1 MACLEIHCADCDHV
15 EFTNE
20 KLTYCKGC
28 GSLKVSILWDEQ
40 LDSHDTNDWDLA
52 TVTDW
57 EE

>member
-1 MACLEIHCADCDHV
+1 MACLEIHCGDCDHI

-28 GSLKVSILWDEQ
+28 GGKDTKVLWDEQ
-40 LDSHDTNDWDLA
+40 FDAHDTDDFSLESL
-52 TVTDW
+52 DW